1 MRGQSVECI
10 GKAWSKCLFIKK
22 NFISTCIHILWTSSH
37 QNVFFIKG
45 TFKKLTFFPLQFFFS
60 EGQIWYVMMGN
71 FETHAHKNFFKLTS
85 ISIWLV
91 FHRYWRAHKH
101 FCMCWKVKQY
111 KPSRDKESEVCDT
124 QVSTSNTH
132 STTKGNN

>member
-1 MRGQSVECI
+1 MRGQSVACI

-22 NFISTCIHILWTSSH
+22 NFISTCIHIQWTSFH
-37 QNVFFIKG
+37 QNVFYQRHFQKILHS
-45 TFKKLTFFPLQFFFS
+45 FHCKKIP
-60 EGQIWYVMMGN
+60 EGQIWYVMMGS
-71 FETHAHKNFFKLTS
+71 FEAYAHKTFFKLTS

-91 FHRYWRAHKH
+91 LHRYWRAHKH

-111 KPSRDKESEVCDT
+111 KLSSDKESEVCDT